1 MQYILPNLSDKN
13 LHDKFQFGIKA
24 INSFTRHF
32 ITWINRSAG
41 WPVGNSCS
49 SIFSGIVG
57 VMCSAWRTT
66 TGVVQP
72 LVSDWISERGRCTST
87 HYTLSLYA
95 YGSFGINEVAGQNG
109 IPAVA
114 IVTLRTRGGKLKLF
128 GDPQAH
134 LQHIER
140 LCGGKS
146 AHSALKKSKKK
157 NLEMDLTC
165 PFPEPSFRQQ

>member
-1 MQYILPNLSDKN
+1 MKRIY
-13 LHDKFQFGIKA
+13 KFQYWIKA

-32 ITWINRSAG
+32 ITWINWSAS

-57 VMCSAWRTT
+57 VMCSAWGTT

-140 LCGGKS
+140 LLVVNQPILCW
-146 AHSALKKSKKK
+146 KKARK
-157 NLEMDLTC
+157 
-165 PFPEPSFRQQ
+165 RI